1 MTTPRRDFLGWL
13 GASALMTGVAAPLSA
28 AAPALTSPDDAPRAL
43 PDSKWDVSW
52 TDRVKGKYRTVF
64 DSPELSDGAAL
75 FRAVMWQDQYNEVYG
90 TDASTMSAVIVFR
103 HAGIPLI
110 MNDAYWATYEVGKEH
125 KLRTPQGKKWAVA
138 NPIRTSAP
146 GTPPKYAKYNLES
159 FLASGGIVLAC
170 NLAFQDIVGH
180 VRAKEKGLSAED
192 ATKRAKEMIIPG
204 VILQPSGVFAVLRA
218 QEAGCGYFLA
228 S

>member
-1 MTTPRRDFLGWL
+1 MITPRRDFLGWL
-13 GASALMTGVAAPLSA
+13 GASALMTGAAAPLSA
-28 AAPALTSPDDAPRAL
+28 AVPPPRSSDDALRAL

-64 DSPELSDGAAL
+64 DSPELSEGAAL
-75 FRAVMWQDQYNEVYG
+75 FRAIMWQDQYNEVYG
-90 TDASTMSAVIVFR
+90 TEPSAMSPVVVFR
-103 HAGIPLI
+103 HNGISLI
-110 MNDAYWATYEVGKEH
+110 MNDAYWANYEVGKEH

-170 NLAFQDIVGH
+170 NLAFQDVVGH
-180 VRAKEKGLSAED
+180 VRQKDKLNAEE